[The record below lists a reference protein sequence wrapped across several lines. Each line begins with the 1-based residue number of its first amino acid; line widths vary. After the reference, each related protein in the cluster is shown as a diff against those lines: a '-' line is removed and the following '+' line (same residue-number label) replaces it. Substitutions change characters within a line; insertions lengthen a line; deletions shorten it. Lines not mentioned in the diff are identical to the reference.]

1 MCFFQQI
8 VWHSCE
14 PYCSALTSARRCIV
28 PPQLSITCLLH
39 IKYKVLGIFSELGWG
54 MSPFGAKNA
63 WLQFLVD
70 TKEPSTD
77 CLIVLLKHALCS
89 SINCFKFL
97 IQAHCT
103 QMYLFM
109 QVIFTFWKLGK
120 GTLFTSFTFVN
131 NIWIVKYL
139 AEILEFQKET
149 LI

>member
-1 MCFFQQI
+1 MGNVTLQKN
-8 VWHSCE
+8 
-14 PYCSALTSARRCIV
+14 LTW
-28 PPQLSITCLLH
+28 QL
-39 IKYKVLGIFSELGWG
+39 V
-54 MSPFGAKNA
+54 GAKNA

-89 SINCFKFL
+89 SVNCFKFL

-109 QVIFTFWKLGK
+109 QVIFTFWKLVK

-149 LI
+149 LMYIILALKTVGCSLPFIDHFDLLKQSSHLKY